1 MFLGV
6 VVGAAVLTGALL
18 VGDSLRGSL
27 RDLTLNRLGWID
39 EALIGG
45 RFFREEAVNGLPAK
59 DVSAAILVRG
69 TASVGENG
77 RPVRQVNMVGV
88 KEAFWKSAGE
98 TVDATFWNSDES
110 EAVLSKALADALGA
124 GAGKTIYLR
133 VGKTGDIP
141 PESLLGRRDESAV
154 TVVIEAKVR
163 AVLDADAF
171 GSRFNLAP
179 TTEPSRTVYLPLKA
193 LQNALGQQEDKARGR
208 ERRVNAVLV
217 GGASRRLTGS
227 LSKPSRTARLGPDGV
242 EPRKPHRRPAR

>member
-110 EAVLSKALADALGA
+110 EAVLSQGA
-124 GAGKTIYLR
+124 GR
-133 VGKTGDIP
+133 RP
-141 PESLLGRRDESAV
+141 GRR
-154 TVVIEAKVR
+154 R
-163 AVLDADAF
+163 
-171 GSRFNLAP
+171 R
-179 TTEPSRTVYLPLKA
+179 
-193 LQNALGQQEDKARGR
+193 QNDLSPRGQDRGHP
-208 ERRVNAVLV
+208 A
-217 GGASRRLTGS
+217 GI
-227 LSKPSRTARLGPDGV
+227 TA
-242 EPRKPHRRPAR
+242 RPARRKCRYSGH